1 MPNRIA
7 ELLQLQ
13 KEDPSDP
20 FFVYALALEYEK
32 ENMIEK
38 CFSHLETLLKEH
50 PNYPATYLKYAQ
62 LLIANNNEE
71 LAKTLLEHGIS
82 LAQKLNNSKMK
93 AEMLQLLEDIE

>member
-32 ENMIEK
+32 ENMIEN
-38 CFSHLETLLKEH
+38 CFSFFYFKYHNK
-50 PNYPATYLKYAQ
+50 TYA
-62 LLIANNNEE
+62 
-71 LAKTLLEHGIS
+71 
-82 LAQKLNNSKMK
+82 
-93 AEMLQLLEDIE
+93 